1 MVLRIT
7 IGAGTRT
14 RATLKLEGRVVAG
27 WAPLLEREC
36 FRLLGSWDAV
46 CLDLAG
52 VTFVDR
58 LGVETLQRLGRAGI
72 EIRCPRGMV
81 ASVLEGE
88 GIPLTADPQGN

>member
-36 FRLLGSWDAV
+36 LRLRGSWSAV
-46 CLDLAG
+46 VLDLAG

-58 LGVETLQRLGRAGI
+58 LGVETLQRLSRAGI
-72 EIRCPRGMV
+72 EIRCPGGLV

-88 GIPLTADPQGN
+88 GIPLTADSQGN